1 MAGPESGTS
10 KPELSGTK
18 VRSIANSAGECFPI
32 AVFSGSSRT
41 SNPFTCGSGGGDND
55 NQQCFPSQ
63 AWGKR
68 YLTAPTSTA
77 GSAAVSMT
85 NAYKIAVKDP
95 TTNVFRNGTQIPLAT
110 LQNGTYYYFESNQ
123 AQYITSDKPI
133 MVAQYMTG
141 GTACAGSGTSDPEMM
156 YISPVEQGIKRV
168 GFYRNTREAITVNY
182 LTLIIPTAGISSLL
196 IDGTNTFSHTY
207 LHPQL
212 PGYSVVVRRWT
223 AAQSQAIVQSDS
235 AFTAITYGLGG
246 AESYGYNAGTLI
258 NNLSAVGSIYN
269 TSDTSTTTVS
279 HPFTCT
285 STPVKLSVLLGYE
298 TPPTRLVW
306 QLSQVGGGLSPN
318 TDIVQ
323 NNPSPVGTQVING
336 ISYFKFDLPTDYTF
350 TTAGTY
356 TIPLLATHPSIENCN
371 NTERVSYD
379 IEVRGK
385 PSTNFAVTSTGCYL
399 DTVFLTGQT
408 VSANGFNINQW
419 LYTFPD
425 ASTSVSKDTSKRF
438 AAPGNY
444 NVRLRIVSTE
454 GCVGDTTK
462 TISLTAAP
470 IVGFASTSPTPCQ
483 GSAFT
488 FTDTSSYTGT
498 GSLNNSWWDFGD
510 GTIVTASNVA
520 PITHTYTSY
529 GTFTVRHS
537 AGAGASCIGDTISQT
552 ITVFAPPTT
561 SFTYPAGC
569 LPASGTV
576 NFTSTA
582 STPDGQAITGHLWN
596 FGDPAS
602 GVNNTST
609 LPNPTHTYPGFGSY
623 TITYRATTA
632 NGCTKDTTVNATL
645 NLAPTFNYPALAP
658 VCQNST
664 TPISVATATVT
675 NGVPGAGIYRGPGTN
690 AAGNFNPATAGA
702 GAHTIWY
709 VYTTTANCIDSV
721 SQTITVNPTPD
732 ASFAITTAACLPAS
746 GIVPFNYNGTALPGQ
761 TYLWNF
767 GDPASGANN
776 TSTLANPTHNYT
788 TGTYTISLRVTSAAG
803 CIKDS
808 VVTNT
813 FNVTPALNYPAL
825 APVCESLTGTIS
837 VATATVTNGA
847 TGTGVY
853 SGPGV
858 NAAGNFSPSAAGDG
872 THTIWYVF
880 TATGNCIDSISQT
893 IVVHPTPDASFAI
906 TTAACLPA
914 SGIVPFNY
922 NGTALPGQTYLWNFG
937 DPASGLNNTSI
948 IANPTHNYATGTYTI
963 SLRVTSANGCVKDSV
978 VTNTFSVT
986 PALNYPALAA
996 VCESVVGTI
1005 SVATA
1010 TVTNGVLGTGVYSGP
1025 GTDAAGNFNP
1035 SVAGPGT
1042 HTITYTFTSTGNCV
1056 ATTTQTIVVNAKPN
1070 ASFTYP
1076 TAACLPTTGIATFTY
1091 NGTITAGQ
1099 TYIWNFGDPASGA
1112 NNTSTL
1118 ANPTHTYTNTGSY
1131 SVSVRVTNANG
1142 CFDDSVITTTFS
1154 VTPALNYPA
1163 LTAVCESVT
1172 GTVSVATATVTNGV
1186 LGTGVYSGPGTDAAG
1201 NFNPSVAGPGTH
1213 TITYTFT
1220 STGNCVAT
1228 TTQTIVVN
1236 AKPNASFTYPTASC
1250 LPTTGIA
1257 PFTYNGT
1264 VTAGQTYLWNFGDP
1278 ASGANNTSA
1287 LANPTHVY
1295 TNTGSYSLS
1304 VRVTN
1309 ANGCFDDS
1317 VITTT
1322 FSVTPSLNYPALT
1335 AVCESVVGT
1344 ISVATATVTN
1354 GVLGTGVYSGPGTD
1368 AAGNFNPSVAGPGS
1382 HTITYT
1388 FTSTGNCVATTTQT
1402 IVVNAKPNASF
1413 TYPTAAC
1420 LPTTGIAQFTY
1431 NGTVTAGQTYSWN
1444 FGDPASGANNTS
1456 ALANPTHVYT
1466 NTGSYSVSVT
1476 VTNANGCVDDS
1487 VITTTFS
1494 VTPALNY
1501 PALTAVC
1508 ESITGTISVA
1518 TATVT
1523 NGVLGTGVY
1532 SGSGTDAAGNFNPSV
1547 AGPGT
1552 HTITYTFTS
1561 TGNCVATTTQTIVV
1575 NAKPNAS
1582 FTYPT
1587 AACLPTTGIA
1597 QFTYNG
1603 TVTPGQTYLWNFG
1616 DPASGA
1622 NNTSALVN
1630 PTHTYTN
1637 TGSYS
1642 VSVTVTNANGC
1653 VDDSVITT
1661 TFSVTPALNYPA
1673 LTAVCESVTGTISV
1687 ATATVTN
1694 GVLGTGVYS
1703 GPGTDAAG
1711 NFNPSVAGPGTHT
1724 ITYTFTSTGNCVAT
1738 TTQTI
1743 VVNPKPRAA
1752 FSMNASICLG
1762 EPATI
1767 VNSSSI
1773 PSGTISSWNWNYG
1786 DGNTATYTNGNTYN
1800 YSYTTAGTYIVK
1812 LVTVSANGCVSDTVR
1827 QTIVVNSI
1835 PVASFSMPSSVCMP
1849 NGIVTFTNNSTVA
1862 GGLGLTY
1869 VWNFGDANSSTQT
1882 SPSHVYAAINPYT
1895 VTLRATSSAGCF
1907 DDSVQVFNAFFDKP
1921 IANFTVAPDSL
1932 CQGANNDFA
1941 DLSTAPNSSIRS
1953 RLWIFGDGS
1962 TSTVA
1967 NPTKRYNNP
1976 GSYTV
1981 KLVVI
1986 NNESCV
1992 SDTFSRVVRV
2002 YLQPVIDAGP
2012 SFIVPQGT
2020 VIRFNPTANDST
2032 VTNFLWSPGFGLSNA
2047 ATLRPTLT
2055 ATTDQTYTLTATAE
2069 GNCTATDFLTVKI
2082 FRPVVVPNAFS
2093 PNGDNV
2099 NDRWQIDNL
2108 TDYTGVVVEVFNRYG
2123 QMVYT
2128 SNGYGT
2134 AWDGHSKGKPLPV
2147 GTYYYIIQLKNGFK
2161 PLNGSVTIIR

>member
-1 MAGPESGTS
+1 MKGIFKFIVSALLCMICIEQLCAQNLSNRGRDFWVGYGHHQFMEYGSGGQAPNNGQEMILYFSTEQTANVTVRIEGTTWVRNYVVPAFSVITSDLIPKGAIDARLISLPCSFVPAGTPCGGEGIFTNKGIHITSNVPIVAYAHIYGSTSSGASMLMPVETWGYEYVTLNSRQNFSEGSGRCFSWAYVIAQRDNTVIEVTPTQTTRGGRAPNTAFTINLNRGQIYQFMAGPENGVS

-18 VRSIANSAGECFPI
+18 VRSIANAAGECFPI

-41 SNPFTCGSGGGDND
+41 SNPLACGSGGGDND

-77 GSAAVSMT
+77 ANAAVSMT

-95 TTNVFRNGTQIPLAT
+95 TTNVFRNGTQIPLAS
-110 LQNGTYYYFESNQ
+110 LQNGTYYFESNQ
-123 AQYITSDKPI
+123 AQYITSNKPI

-141 GTACAGSGTSDPEMM
+141 GTACAGSSTSDPEMM
-156 YISPVEQGIKRV
+156 YISPIEQGIKRI
-168 GFYRNTREAITVNY
+168 GFYRNTRESITVNY

-196 IDGTNTFSHTY
+196 IDGTNTFSHNY

-246 AESYGYNAGTLI
+246 FESYGYNAGTLI

-285 STPVKLSVLLGYE
+285 NTPVKLSVLLGYE
-298 TPPTRLVW
+298 TPPSRLVW

-318 TDIVQ
+318 IDVVQ
-323 NNPSPVGTQVING
+323 NNPTPVGTQVING

-350 TTAGTY
+350 TTAGTF
-356 TIPLLATHPSIENCN
+356 TVTLLATHPSIENCN
-371 NTERVSYD
+371 NTEEVSYQ

-385 PSTNFAVTSTGCYL
+385 PATDFAVTSTGCYL
-399 DTVFLTGQT
+399 DTVYLTGQI

-425 ASTSVSKDTSKRF
+425 ASTSVSKDTSKLF
-438 AAPGNY
+438 AGPGTF
-444 NVRLRIVSTE
+444 NVNLRIVSSE

-470 IVGFASTSPTPCQ
+470 IVGFSSAAPSPCL
-483 GSAFT
+483 GSVFT

-510 GTIVTASNVA
+510 GTIVTATNVA

-537 AGAGASCIGDTISQT
+537 AGAGTSCVGDTVSQT

-561 SFTYPAGC
+561 SFSYPAGC

-582 STPDGQAITGHLWN
+582 STPDGQAIASHLWN

-602 GVNNTST
+602 GVNNNST
-609 LPNPTHTYPGFGSY
+609 LPNPTHTYPGFGNY
-623 TITYRATTA
+623 TITYTVTTV
-632 NGCTKDTTVNATL
+632 NGCTRDTTVNATL

-675 NGVPGAGIYRGPGTN
+675 NGVPGAGVYNGPGTN

-702 GAHTIWY
+702 GVHTIWY

-746 GIVPFNYNGTALPGQ
+746 GIVPFTYSGTALPGQ
-761 TYLWNF
+761 TYAWNF
-767 GDPASGANN
+767 GDPASGVNN
-776 TSTLANPTHNYT
+776 TSALPNPTHNYT
-788 TGTYTISLRVTSAAG
+788 TGTYTISLTVSSAAG

-825 APVCESLTGTIS
+825 APVCESVTGTIS

-858 NAAGNFSPSAAGDG
+858 NAAGNFSPSIAGAG

-880 TATGNCIDSISQT
+880 TATGNCIDSVSQT
-893 IVVHPTPDASFAI
+893 ILVHPKPTASFTYP
-906 TTAACLPA
+906 TTACLPTT
-914 SGIVPFNY
+914 GIAQFTY
-922 NGTALPGQTYLWNFG
+922 NGTVQPGQTYLWNFG
-937 DPASGLNNTSI
+937 DPASGANNTSGL
-948 IANPTHNYATGTYTI
+948 ANPSHIYTNTGSY
-963 SLRVTSANGCVKDSV
+963 SVSVTVTNANGCVDDSV
-978 VTNTFSVT
+978 ITTTFSVT

-1010 TVTNGVLGTGVYSGP
+1010 TVSNGVLGTGVYSGP

-1056 ATTTQTIVVNAKPN
+1056 A
-1070 ASFTYP
+1070 S
-1076 TAACLPTTGIATFTY
+1076 
-1091 NGTITAGQ
+1091 
-1099 TYIWNFGDPASGA
+1099 
-1112 NNTSTL
+1112 TS
-1118 ANPTHTYTNTGSY
+1118 
-1131 SVSVRVTNANG
+1131 
-1142 CFDDSVITTTFS
+1142 
-1154 VTPALNYPA
+1154 
-1163 LTAVCESVT
+1163 
-1172 GTVSVATATVTNGV
+1172 
-1186 LGTGVYSGPGTDAAG
+1186 
-1201 NFNPSVAGPGTH
+1201 
-1213 TITYTFT
+1213 
-1220 STGNCVAT
+1220 
-1228 TTQTIVVN
+1228 
-1236 AKPNASFTYPTASC
+1236 
-1250 LPTTGIA
+1250 
-1257 PFTYNGT
+1257 
-1264 VTAGQTYLWNFGDP
+1264 
-1278 ASGANNTSA
+1278 
-1287 LANPTHVY
+1287 
-1295 TNTGSYSLS
+1295 
-1304 VRVTN
+1304 
-1309 ANGCFDDS
+1309 
-1317 VITTT
+1317 
-1322 FSVTPSLNYPALT
+1322 
-1335 AVCESVVGT
+1335 
-1344 ISVATATVTN
+1344 
-1354 GVLGTGVYSGPGTD
+1354 
-1368 AAGNFNPSVAGPGS
+1368 
-1382 HTITYT
+1382 
-1388 FTSTGNCVATTTQT
+1388 
-1402 IVVNAKPNASF
+1402 
-1413 TYPTAAC
+1413 
-1420 LPTTGIAQFTY
+1420 
-1431 NGTVTAGQTYSWN
+1431 
-1444 FGDPASGANNTS
+1444 
-1456 ALANPTHVYT
+1456 
-1466 NTGSYSVSVT
+1466 
-1476 VTNANGCVDDS
+1476 
-1487 VITTTFS
+1487 
-1494 VTPALNY
+1494 
-1501 PALTAVC
+1501 
-1508 ESITGTISVA
+1508 
-1518 TATVT
+1518 
-1523 NGVLGTGVY
+1523 
-1532 SGSGTDAAGNFNPSV
+1532 
-1547 AGPGT
+1547 
-1552 HTITYTFTS
+1552 
-1561 TGNCVATTTQTIVV
+1561 
-1575 NAKPNAS
+1575 
-1582 FTYPT
+1582 
-1587 AACLPTTGIA
+1587 
-1597 QFTYNG
+1597 
-1603 TVTPGQTYLWNFG
+1603 
-1616 DPASGA
+1616 
-1622 NNTSALVN
+1622 
-1630 PTHTYTN
+1630 
-1637 TGSYS
+1637 
-1642 VSVTVTNANGC
+1642 
-1653 VDDSVITT
+1653 
-1661 TFSVTPALNYPA
+1661 
-1673 LTAVCESVTGTISV
+1673 
-1687 ATATVTN
+1687 
-1694 GVLGTGVYS
+1694 
-1703 GPGTDAAG
+1703 
-1711 NFNPSVAGPGTHT
+1711 
-1724 ITYTFTSTGNCVAT
+1724 
-1738 TTQTI
+1738 QTI
-1743 VVNPKPRAA
+1743 VVNPKPIAA
-1752 FSMNASICLG
+1752 FSMNPSICLG
-1762 EPATI
+1762 ETASI

-1773 PSGTISSWNWNYG
+1773 PSGSISTWNWNYG
-1786 DGNTATYTNGNTYN
+1786 DGNTASYTNGNTYN
-1800 YSYTTAGTYIVK
+1800 YTFSSAGTYQVQ
-1812 LVTVSANGCVSDTVR
+1812 LVTIGANGCVSDTVR

-1835 PVASFSMPSSVCMP
+1835 PVASFNMPASVCMP
-1849 NGIVTFTNNSTVA
+1849 NGTVTFTNNSTVA
-1862 GGLGLTY
+1862 GGPGLTY
-1869 VWNFGDANSSTQT
+1869 VWNFGDGNSSTQT
-1882 SPSHVYAAINPYT
+1882 SPSHVYAAINAYT

-1907 DDSVQVFNAFFDKP
+1907 DDSVRVFSAFFDKP
-1921 IANFTVAPDSL
+1921 IANFAVTPDSL
-1932 CQGANNDFA
+1932 CEGVNNNFT
-1941 DLSTAPNSSIRS
+1941 DLSTAPNSSISS
-1953 RLWIFGDGS
+1953 RLWMFGDGT

-1981 KLVVI
+1981 KLAVT

-2002 YLQPVIDAGP
+2002 YLQPVLDAGP
-2012 SFIVPQGT
+2012 SFVVPQGT

-2047 ATLRPTLT
+2047 TMLRPTLT

-2069 GNCTATDFLTVKI
+2069 GNCTASDFLTVKI
-2082 FRPVVVPNAFS
+2082 LRPLIVPNAFS

-2123 QMVYT
+2123 QLVYT
-2128 SNGYGT
+2128 STGYGT
-2134 AWDGHSKGKPLPV
+2134 AWDGNSKGKPLPV

-2161 PLNGSVTIIR
+2161 PMNGSVTIIR